1 MTDRS
6 PAPKSTTPIAG
17 TPVNGAPPSANVS
30 EGASE
35 SAADRPSMPSP
46 LNCLGGAAIA
56 GTIGWGAYL
65 LTLSIAQNFADK
77 PFHTTNAVAANLS
90 ALVRTLVVG
99 VAALGAGVFGF
110 VALGL
115 TALAVQL
122 LLTGDRAA
130 AKGTKGES

>member
-1 MTDRS
+1 MTDRPS
-6 PAPKSTTPIAG
+6 EPKSTAPIA
-17 TPVNGAPPSANVS
+17 PGATTPPSTEPA
-30 EGASE
+30 G
-35 SAADRPSMPSP
+35 DPPSMPSP

-65 LTLSIAQNFADK
+65 LTMSIAQSFADK

-99 VAALGAGVFGF
+99 VAAMGTGVFSF

-130 AKGTKGES
+130 AKGSKGES

>member
-1 MTDRS
+1 MTDRPS
-6 PAPKSTTPIAG
+6 EPKSTAPIA
-17 TPVNGAPPSANVS
+17 PGATTPPSTEPAAT
-30 EGASE
+30 GAQ
-35 SAADRPSMPSP
+35 PSMPSP

-65 LTLSIAQNFADK
+65 LTLSIAQSFADK

-99 VAALGAGVFGF
+99 VAAMGTGVFSF

-122 LLTGDRAA
+122 LLTGDRTA
-130 AKGTKGES
+130 AKGSKGES

>member
-1 MTDRS
+1 MTDRPS
-6 PAPKSTTPIAG
+6 NRPSEP
-17 TPVNGAPPSANVS
+17 NGAASTAPGAGSSPPTETAQK
-30 EGASE
+30 
-35 SAADRPSMPSP
+35 SMPSP

-56 GTIGWGAYL
+56 GTIGWGAYQ
-65 LTLSIAQNFADK
+65 LTLSIAQSFANK

-99 VAALGAGVFGF
+99 VSAMGAGVFGF

-130 AKGTKGES
+130 ANGDKGNP